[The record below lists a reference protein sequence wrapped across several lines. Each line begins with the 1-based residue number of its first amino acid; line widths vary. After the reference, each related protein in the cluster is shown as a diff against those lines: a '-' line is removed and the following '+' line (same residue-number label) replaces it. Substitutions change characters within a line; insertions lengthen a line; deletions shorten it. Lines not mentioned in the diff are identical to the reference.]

1 MALLQENLLVLDFPL
16 KVPNLFNKGFTVS
29 VVSGPKSSGLFVLSL
44 DVLLL
49 APDLLK
55 LLLKLVHHL
64 LFFRFFNSLLFFLL
78 LLGRLI
84 VLE

>member
-1 MALLQENLLVLDFPL
+1 LALVQENFLALDFPL
-16 KVPNLFNKGFTVS
+16 KVPNLLNKGFTVS
-29 VVSGPKSSGLFVLSL
+29 VVSSPKSSGLFVLSL
-44 DVLLL
+44 NILLL

-64 LFFRFFNSLLFFLL
+64 LFFRFFNSLLFLLL

-84 VLE
+84 ILE